1 MELRESIFQQHAGTL
16 LPLMEQMHAEAS
28 FSDLTIACED
38 GQVSGHRFVLGGC
51 SEMVRVCFEGDNE
64 DALLI
69 LPGVTVE
76 EIRLFHDALY
86 RYGESP
92 TSGQLDA
99 ILKVLNTV
107 GVDIEPFI
115 GVSQGV
121 SVDVTNYA
129 VIESVSELG
138 ETTEKVIQVIEEG
151 DDRTSKELS
160 NHVIVGDIKIEGME
174 ILQTLET
181 AEKEE
186 ISLVKAE
193 IVMENIIASN
203 IPHLNAEISETKKVV
218 PFPFMCIFC
227 KKKYK
232 NGAAYEKHLASH
244 GLKGSEDV
252 IVLEDKENKETEKQ
266 INGFECDQCKET
278 FESDQKLEKHKKGHK
293 NMTHVCSTCKKVFAT
308 QQTLSNHI
316 KLHIGD
322 LSYQCGVCSKSFV
335 SNSVLGNHLKTHD
348 TAYKEPKFD
357 CIHCDKK
364 FNHPS
369 NLKRH
374 TRTAHFEMSDKK
386 TYMCTECGKTFYDP
400 SALKSHS
407 RNHLEIKPFACQT
420 CNKTFSTN
428 SQLNI
433 HMRIHNNDRP
443 FLCNLCG
450 RCFVTRGQLKSHKLN
465 RHVGVKHA
473 KTHLCQECGQ
483 GFVKEFDLRVHMR
496 KHTGERPFV
505 CNDCGKSFRS
515 ERNLTNHSR
524 IHNGDKPYKCDTC
537 GKLFTAPSGLRQH
550 FKCHATCRLAATEG
564 AYSRIQKKQSK
575 YGRVHFQSI
584 PEISIDDTSSL
595 QTIEGFTVEDLK
607 DDSLAECDQTVVYF
621 NTEDGIALVEGG
633 EMEASG
639 VTIQAIGLEMDIQDQ
654 GEVVSFVEFEGD
666 VETTI
671 INQEE
676 DF

>member
-1 MELRESIFQQHAGTL
+1 MEVRESIFQQHAGTL
-16 LPLMEQMHAEAS
+16 LPLLQEMHASSS
-28 FSDLTIACED
+28 FSDLTISCED
-38 GQVSGHRFVLGGC
+38 GLVAGHRFVLGGC
-51 SEMVRVCFEGDNE
+51 SQMVRTCFEGDNE
-64 DALLI
+64 EALLI
-69 LPGVTVE
+69 LPGVSME
-76 EIRLFHDALY
+76 EIRLFHHALY
-86 RYGESP
+86 HYGEIPSP
-92 TSGQLDA
+92 GQLDA
-99 ILKVLNTV
+99 ILKVLNTI
-107 GVDIEPFI
+107 GVEIEPFI
-115 GVSQGV
+115 GVNQNV
-121 SVDVTNYA
+121 VDVTRYA

-138 ETTEKVIQVIEEG
+138 ETTEKVIQVIHEHVDEG
-151 DDRTSKELS
+151 GEVSNEDLS
-160 NHVIVGDIKIEGME
+160 EHVIVGDIKIEGME
-174 ILQTLET
+174 ILQTLEEPT
-181 AEKEE
+181 EKEQE
-186 ISLVKAE
+186 KAQH
-193 IVMENIIASN
+193 VMERIIANNMPQPITVVS
-203 IPHLNAEISETKKVV
+203 SEASEVKKAGE
-218 PFPFMCIFC
+218 FPYLCIFC

-232 NGAAYEKHLASH
+232 NGAAYEKHLATH
-244 GLKGSEDV
+244 DMKEP
-252 IVLEDKENKETEKQ
+252 EEMKENILKEEVA
-266 INGFECDQCKET
+266 FHCDQCKET
-278 FESDQKLEKHKKGHK
+278 FDSDLKLEKHKKGHK
-293 NMTHVCSTCKKVFAT
+293 DIAHVCSTCKKVFAT
-308 QQTLSNHI
+308 QQTLNNHI
-316 KLHIGD
+316 KLHVGD
-322 LSYQCGVCSKSFV
+322 LSYQCGICSKSFV

-348 TAYKEPKFD
+348 VASKIPKFE
-357 CIHCDKK
+357 CAHCDKK

-374 TRTAHFEMSDKK
+374 VRTAHFEMSDKK

-407 RNHLEIKPFACQT
+407 RNHLAIKPFACKT

-433 HMRIHNNDRP
+433 HTRIHNNDRP

-465 RHVGVKHA
+465 RHVGVKHS
-473 KTHLCQECGQ
+473 KSHLCQECGQ

-505 CNDCGKSFRS
+505 CTDCGKSFRS
-515 ERNLTNHSR
+515 ERNLTNHCR
-524 IHNGDKPYKCDTC
+524 IHNGDKPYKCETC

-564 AYSRIQKKQSK
+564 AYSRIQKKHSK

-607 DDSLAECDQTVVYF
+607 DDELAECDQTVVYF
-621 NTEDGIALVEGG
+621 NTEDGIALVEGAD
-633 EMEASG
+633 MEASG